1 MEESKGMFEPI
12 NRRTLHWEIVRQF
25 QEKIISRQFNVG
37 DKLPTERDI
46 AAELNVNRATV
57 REALKKME
65 VLGLIEIRHGNGIY
79 VKDYL
84 ESGNLELFKEIIY
97 MKDVV
102 QIDVLRNIL
111 DIRKI
116 IVPVMAG
123 LAAENR
129 TGEELAELQHI
140 IVDEQ
145 MPMLEKDLNVHHLIA
160 RASRNLFYLFILNF
174 FNQVFRDYGYL
185 YFEVPENRERSKQF
199 HNDILDAITRKDK
212 SLAGKITADV
222 LQYTEDAIYSYYRAV
237 YGNEGGYS

>member
-1 MEESKGMFEPI
+1 MNDMKGSFEPI
-12 NRRTLHWEIVRQF
+12 NRRSLHHEIVRQF
-25 QEKIISRQFNVG
+25 QEKIVSGKFAVG

-46 AAELNVNRATV
+46 AMELNVNRATV

-65 VLGLIEIRHGNGIY
+65 VLGLVEIRHGNGIY

-102 QIDVLRNIL
+102 QIDVLSNIL
-111 DIRKI
+111 DIRKM

-123 LAAENR
+123 FAALNR
-129 TGEELAELQHI
+129 TEEELSEL
-140 IVDEQ
+140 EQ
-145 MPMLEKDLNVHHLIA
+145 MVRDESMHMLEKDLHVHHLIA

-185 YFEVPENRERSKQF
+185 YFEVKENRERSQQF
-199 HNDILDAITRKDK
+199 HEDVLDAIRKRDD
-212 SLAGKITADV
+212 SLARQITADV
-222 LQYTEDAIYSYYRAV
+222 LRYTEEAIYWYYREV
-237 YGNEGGYS
+237 YGEDGGTR